1 MKPVLNATFE
11 LRHAED
17 QGVLR
22 LFPPMYKHAHAR
34 THSHQHKKTAEV
46 RPRGS
51 GCLLPL
57 EIGVCVQT
65 TSLGIR
71 LTAQSLEHRK
81 HLPNVEQFSS
91 PQSRLHMGSRHCDV
105 RAILRCIRL
114 RTAHSPPP
122 PTLSPP
128 PSHPQFYLPFPQMK
142 RLRSGRL
149 TNARRYRARGPQI
162 EREGDRE
169 AFF

>member
-1 MKPVLNATFE
+1 MQPFE

-22 LFPPMYKHAHAR
+22 LFPPTYKRAHAH
-34 THSHQHKKTAEV
+34 THSHPHNKTEEV
-46 RPRGS
+46 RPGGS

-71 LTAQSLEHRK
+71 LTAQSLERRK

-114 RTAHSPPP
+114 RTARSPPP
-122 PTLSPP
+122 TPH

-149 TNARRYRARGPQI
+149 TNAGRYRARGPQI

>member
-1 MKPVLNATFE
+1 MGSGNHFSHVKPVLNATFE
-11 LRHAED
+11 PRHAED

-22 LFPPMYKHAHAR
+22 ALPPMYKHAHTR
-34 THSHQHKKTAEV
+34 THSHTHSHPHKKTEEV

-114 RTAHSPPP
+114 RTAHSLPPP
-122 PTLSPP
+122 PRHPP
-128 PSHPQFYLPFPQMK
+128 TPSFICPFLK
-142 RLRSGRL
+142 W
-149 TNARRYRARGPQI
+149 NA
-162 EREGDRE
+162 
-169 AFF
+169 